1 MGAATYHHGDLR
13 RALLAAVA
21 EQVEEGGV
29 AAVSLRD
36 TARRAGVSHAAPA
49 HHFRDKRALLTG
61 FALQAQQLLAT
72 TLDEG
77 RVHGDTTGEQVAALG
92 IAYARFAVA
101 HPAHF
106 EVMSRIDV
114 VDDDDPDLRAVAQ
127 PNFDRLRDAVIAHQE
142 ASGWQEGWDPDRLA
156 VMIWAQVHGLAQL
169 WLGGFV
175 APHLR
180 TGGIDTFAAD
190 MLAIGLGLPDGSP
203 GQP

>member
-1 MGAATYHHGDLR
+1 MGVATYHHGDLR

-21 EQVEEGGV
+21 EQVDEGGV

-49 HHFRDKRALLTG
+49 HHFRDKRALLTE
-61 FALQAQQLLAT
+61 FALQGQRLLAA
-72 TLDEG
+72 TLEDTEARG
-77 RVHGDTTGEQVAALG
+77 PTTGGQVAALG
-92 IAYARFAVA
+92 IAYARFAVT

-114 VDDDDPDLRAVAQ
+114 IDDDDPALRAVAQ
-127 PNFDRLRDAVIAHQE
+127 PNFDRLHDAVVAHQE
-142 ASGWQEGWDPDRLA
+142 ASGWRSGWDPDRLA

-180 TGGIDTFAAD
+180 AGGIGAFAED
-190 MLAIGLGLPDGSP
+190 MLTVGLGLPTRSP